1 MEEKKY
7 LTVAEV
13 ANMTNRST
21 QSIYKRMSTTLQ
33 PYVVKVGNKK
43 MLDSSVLEILENNSV
58 GNSSTNVGNT
68 RNNVDNAEKP
78 IIDILNKQLEVMNKQ
93 IETLIKQVEVKDKQI
108 ESLDKRL
115 EQALKNSSESHFVL
129 AQQQHKALAESNE
142 KLPWYK
148 RIFKNNK
155 GVEEDNGEVQER

>member
-1 MEEKKY
+1 MMKGKQY

-21 QSIYKRMSTTLQ
+21 QSIYKRLSTTLQ

-43 MLDSSVLEILENNSV
+43 MLDISVLEALENNPV
-58 GNSSTNVGNT
+58 GNVTT
-68 RNNVDNAEKP
+68 NAEQP
-78 IIDILNKQLEVMNKQ
+78 IVDILKQQLEVMNKH
-93 IETLIKQVEVKDKQI
+93 IETLNNQIEVKDRQI

-129 AQQQHKALAESNE
+129 AQQQHKALEETSH
-142 KLPWYK
+142 KKPWYK
-148 RIFKNNK
+148 NLFGKNK
-155 GVEEDNGEVQER
+155 SVGVEEDNGDL